1 MGQNNDMDQPHEP
14 TMVGESNHE
23 RMNVA
28 SRALDRA
35 LDCTVAP
42 GFSSVGIRLRERLW
56 TEPVEPGA
64 LGGRDVAV
72 TGASSG
78 IGEAACELLARVG
91 ARVHMVVRDAER
103 GEMARARVVR
113 RLGPASPSAPS
124 PLVHECDVSDL
135 DSVRSLA
142 ARLPREA
149 PALTGLIHNAGVLT
163 QRRERSAQGYELTLA
178 TAVLG
183 PFLLT
188 RLLIGELVRGASSR
202 VVFVSS
208 GGMYTSRLRVD
219 DLQLESVPFDGP
231 RVYSHA
237 KRAQVILARQFA
249 ERFDG
254 RGVGFHSMHPGW
266 ADTPGLERSLPRFH
280 RLVRPF
286 LRTPTEGADTAA
298 WLVASSQPDRHPGAF
313 WHDRRPR
320 PDRRLPHTAERSGDE
335 ARLWEEACELTG
347 LGDGANGGRQWLDTS
362 SS

>member
-1 MGQNNDMDQPHEP
+1 MGQSTNTDPGRETDA
-14 TMVGESNHE
+14 GRGSNYE

-35 LDCTVAP
+35 LDWTVAP

-56 TEPVEPGA
+56 TERVEPGA
-64 LGGRDVAV
+64 LYGRDVAV

-78 IGEAACELLARVG
+78 IGEATCELLARAG
-91 ARVHMVVRDAER
+91 ARVHMVVRDAGR
-103 GEMARARVVR
+103 GEIARARVVR
-113 RLGPASPSAPS
+113 GLGHASPVAPS
-124 PLVHECDVSDL
+124 LLVHECDVSDL

-142 ARLPREA
+142 AQLPRQA
-149 PALTGLIHNAGVLT
+149 PALVGLIHNAGVLT
-163 QRRERSAQGYELTLA
+163 QQRERSAQGHELTLA

-188 RLLIGELVRGASSR
+188 RLLMAELVRGAPSR

-219 DLQLESVPFDGP
+219 DLELEGAPFDGP
-231 RVYSHA
+231 RFYSHA

-249 ERFDG
+249 ERFGG

-280 RLVRPF
+280 RLLRPF

-298 WLVASSQPDRHPGAF
+298 WLVESSEPDRHPGAF
-313 WHDRRPR
+313 WHDRCPR
-320 PDRRLPHTAERSGDE
+320 PDRRLPRTGERPEDE
-335 ARLWEEACELTG
+335 ARLWQEVSEKTG
-347 LGDGANGGRQWLDTS
+347 LGDGANGDRQWLGTAAS
-362 SS
+362 